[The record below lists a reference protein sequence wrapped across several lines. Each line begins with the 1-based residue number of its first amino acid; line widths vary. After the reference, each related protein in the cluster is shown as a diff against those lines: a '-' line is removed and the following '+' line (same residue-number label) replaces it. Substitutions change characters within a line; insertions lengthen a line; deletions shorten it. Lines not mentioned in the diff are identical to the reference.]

1 MTKTVTFFNLK
12 KGFQL
17 ALIFTL
23 IFGFNGQAQF
33 SVTWP
38 TATPSVSGA
47 SSTSLTASTAFYAT
61 GTGGL
66 FTASNSFS
74 GGILSGTGIT
84 GAVDA
89 TGCDPLYNAVTG
101 ALRTISP
108 YLEFKIEPNAGYS
121 MNTNQFTFTVSS
133 ANAATRST
141 LAAGYSVDGG
151 VTFTGLD
158 APTGGITGST
168 LAISPLWSSFSY
180 ATTLTVPATFTF
192 TVPAAAITP
201 TKALILRLVIWRNN
215 STSSSSGS
223 AFTISSPTITGT
235 TTLSST
241 PTLANPVP
249 TALTGFNYV
258 PGAGPSAAQS
268 FTVGGINLT
277 SPLVVTAPSNYEV
290 SINATTGF
298 SNSVS
303 ITPTSGTVA
312 STIFTRLKA
321 GLATGVYN
329 QTISIS
335 SGSTP
340 SKTINCSGLVFAN
353 PATYFI
359 DSVGGSN
366 TNSGTTIN
374 TPWQD
379 LSKLNNITISPGSTI
394 NLKSGS
400 VWNGQQL
407 KFLGSGV
414 AAGPIVVDK
423 YGSGAKPILNGV
435 GLTGEGV
442 VYLYNQDN
450 IEINNLEITNY
461 PPLVAPNTNPDQI
474 FFIGISEKGDPNA
487 VPPIPDKTG
496 NPLGADRRG
505 VMVALD
511 NFGTANHIYLKNLD
525 IHHIKGQLGNGTT
538 VWNGAIPK
546 RTGGIFF
553 TVLGNTELPS
563 SKSRFN
569 DVLIDGCNINYCENQ
584 GLALD
589 NEWNVYYPGGQ
600 NSIVPADV
608 TEYNNWYDRRY
619 SNVKISNNVIHHIG
633 KNAMIIRCT
642 DETGLIERN
651 VCYETAVGTTGNT
664 MFTARAKGT
673 VFQYNEGSFNRATTQ
688 RVDPGNIDGCMYDPD
703 FGSVGIIFQYS
714 YSHDNSDGI
723 YWGCNTRGGANNTSG
738 KADPGDVGC
747 TLRYCIS
754 QNDNGTLVFFN
765 YPSAGNEIYNNVF
778 FVKSGLNT
786 KVIHE
791 SSSKDHTY
799 NFFNNII
806 FNQSSLTHYTFA
818 STGVGIQTRSLAN
831 NVFFG
836 TTAINQPTGSST
848 IVATNSSTADP
859 LFVDPGKAT
868 LGLSTLDGYKL
879 LTNSPAIGAGRLIAA
894 NGGFDY
900 YGNFVSAT
908 ALPNRGAYQG
918 TGVTL
923 SISDINNGKPNLYPN
938 PIRENKMTV
947 HLPNQSDAIA
957 ALTVSNILGQAVFVQ
972 KMTIENGFL
981 AVNFNETLKK
991 GIYILNIVVDAKT
1004 WTQKFIVD

>member
-1 MTKTVTFFNLK
+1 MKKSVTSFFVKN
-12 KGFQL
+12 GFQL
-17 ALIFTL
+17 ASIFAL
-23 IFGFNGQAQF
+23 IFGFSAQAQF

-38 TATPSVSGA
+38 TATPSFSGA
-47 SSTSLTASTAFYAT
+47 SSSTLTASTAFFAT
-61 GTGGL
+61 GTGGF
-66 FTASNSFS
+66 FTGVNSYSN
-74 GGILSGTGIT
+74 GVLSGTGIT
-84 GAVDA
+84 GGVSAA
-89 TGCDPLYNAVTG
+89 QCGSLYNSVTG
-101 ALRTISP
+101 STNTISP

-133 ANAATRST
+133 NNAASRST

-151 VTFTGLD
+151 VTFTGLG
-158 APTGGITGST
+158 APTGGITSST

-180 ATTLTVPATFTF
+180 DTALTAAATLTF
-192 TVPAAAITP
+192 TVPAAVITS
-201 TKALILRLVIWRNN
+201 TNSLILRLVIWRNN
-215 STSSSSGS
+215 ATSNSSGS
-223 AFTISSPTITGT
+223 AFTISSPIITGT
-235 TTLSST
+235 TAVSLSPTLS
-241 PTLANPVP
+241 NPVP
-249 TALTGFNYV
+249 AALSGFNYV
-258 PGAGPSAAQS
+258 PGAGPSAVQS

-290 SINATTGF
+290 SINATAGF
-298 SNSVS
+298 SNSLS
-303 ITPTSGTVA
+303 ITPSSGNV
-312 STIFTRLKA
+312 SNTIFTRLKA
-321 GLATGVYN
+321 GLITGTYN

-335 SGSTP
+335 SGSLP
-340 SKTINCSGLVFAN
+340 LKTVNCSGFVFAN
-353 PATYFI
+353 PVNYFI

-379 LSKLNNITISPGSTI
+379 LSQLYNLTVSPSSTI

-400 VWNGQQL
+400 VWTGQQL

-414 AAGPIVVDK
+414 TAGPIIVDK
-423 YGSGAKPILNGV
+423 YGSGAKPILNGN
-435 GLTGEGV
+435 GLTGQGV
-442 VYLYNQDN
+442 VYLYNQEH

-461 PPLVAPNTNPDQI
+461 PPLVLPNTNPNQI
-474 FFIGISEKGDPNA
+474 FFIGISERGDPNA

-505 VMVALD
+505 VMVAID
-511 NFGTANHIYLKNLD
+511 NFGTANHIYLKNLE
-525 IHHIKGQLGNGTT
+525 IHHIKGQLGNGST

-589 NEWNVYYPGGQ
+589 NEWNVFYPGGQ
-600 NSIVPADV
+600 NSIIPADV

-619 SNVKISNNVIHHIG
+619 SNVKISNNIIHHIG

-688 RVDPGNIDGCMYDPD
+688 QVDPGNIDGCMYDPD

-723 YWGCNTRGGANNTSG
+723 YWGCNTRGGNNNTTG

-778 FVKSGLNT
+778 FVKPGLNT

-791 SSSKDHTY
+791 SSTKDHTY

-806 FNQSSLTHYTFA
+806 YNQSSLTHYTFA
-818 STGVGIQTRSLAN
+818 LTGAGIQTRTLAN

-836 TTAINQPTGSST
+836 TNAINQPTGSST
-848 IVATNSSTADP
+848 IVATNSTTADP
-859 LFVDPGKAT
+859 LFVNPGQAT
-868 LGLSTLDGYKL
+868 LGISTLNGYKL
-879 LTNSPAIGAGRLIAA
+879 QTNSPVIATGRLIAA
-894 NGGFDY
+894 NGGLDY

-908 ALPNRGAYQG
+908 AFPNRGAYEG
-918 TGVTL
+918 IGVAL
-923 SISDINNGKPNLYPN
+923 SIQDNKNEKANIYPN
-938 PIRENKMTV
+938 PIRNNQFTIV
-947 HLPNQSDAIA
+947 VPNQMNGK
-957 ALTVSNILGQAVFVQ
+957 LTVEIHNLLGQLVHKQEYKVESTEIAVQPIFEMNKGVY
-972 KMTIENGFL
+972 L
-981 AVNFNETLKK
+981 VSLKND
-991 GIYILNIVVDAKT
+991 GIVI
-1004 WTQKFIVD
+1004 TQKISVQ